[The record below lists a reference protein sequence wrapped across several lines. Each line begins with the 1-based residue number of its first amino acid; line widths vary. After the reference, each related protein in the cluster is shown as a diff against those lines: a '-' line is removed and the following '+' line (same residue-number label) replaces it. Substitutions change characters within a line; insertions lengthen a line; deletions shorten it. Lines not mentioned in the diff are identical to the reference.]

1 MNPLQISLIAIAI
14 VVVAA
19 IVLYNWFQE
28 RKYRQQAR
36 EMFASQSN
44 VEPDVEPAILPEER
58 PDLASNAVRI
68 EPYLEAPPIR
78 ATPPNPVSPPVNT
91 PSQAQAA
98 PAASAGEAPF
108 DNTYQADIA
117 ALRGPPPAQS
127 KPKPAAAVAP
137 QPESAP
143 TIAELPASPADAA
156 IDFEIRLH
164 TADPI
169 PGSAMAEPIEASRHG
184 GKPVHCWGYSQAAGG
199 WEEIA
204 GWRADAYSEIAIALQ
219 LADRNGAVSEDQLVQ
234 LCALARQLASRFN
247 GVAECPEIA
256 PALRQA
262 SELDLFCVDVDVLI
276 GLNVVSRGNAVFSG
290 ARIAG
295 LAQRAGMVLAV
306 DGVYQSRNAAGEVVY
321 SLCNHESA
329 PFSANAAATFAT
341 HGVTLLFDLPRVAD
355 GLAAFDRMAALAHL
369 IAEELGGQ
377 LVDDNIR
384 PLTQAGIDKIRA
396 QLAQLYARMDARGIP
411 GGSERAL
418 RLFN

>member
-19 IVLYNWFQE
+19 IVLYNGFQE

-36 EMFASQSN
+36 GMFAPQPN
-44 VEPDVEPAILPEER
+44 IEPDAEQAIFPEQR
-58 PDLASNAVRI
+58 LDVASNAVRI
-68 EPYLEAPPIR
+68 EPYLEPPPIR
-78 ATPPNPVSPPVNT
+78 VTPLNPVSPPVNT
-91 PSQAQAA
+91 PSQTTS
-98 PAASAGEAPF
+98 AASAREAPSH
-108 DNTYQADIA
+108 NTYPANIA
-117 ALRGPPPAQS
+117 ALREPQQAQ
-127 KPKPAAAVAP
+127 PKPMAAAVVAP
-137 QPESAP
+137 QPEYAP

-169 PGSAMAEPIEASRHG
+169 PGSAMAALIEASRQG
-184 GKPVHCWGYSQAAGG
+184 GKPVHWWGYSYAAGG
-199 WEEIA
+199 WEEIT
-204 GWRADAYSEIAIALQ
+204 GWREDAYSEIAIALQ

-234 LCALARQLASRFN
+234 MGAHARQLANRFN

-276 GLNVVSRGNAVFSG
+276 GLNVVSRGNEVFSG
-290 ARIAG
+290 TKISA

-329 PFSANAAATFAT
+329 PFSANAAATFVT
-341 HGVTLLFDLPRVAD
+341 HGVTLLFDLPRVVD
-355 GLAAFDRMAALAHL
+355 GLAVFDRMAALAHL
-369 IAEELGGQ
+369 IAGELGGQ

-396 QLAQLYARMDARGIP
+396 QLAQIHARMDACGIA